1 MCEEDVFLGQFEVM
15 FIKQADDRSLVMPNN
30 MVDVG
35 CGIVLP
41 YITISAYFMH
51 HLCEVV
57 DVIVINTD

>member
-41 YITISAYFMH
+41 DIAIAAYFMH

-57 DVIVINTD
+57 DVIVINTY